1 MKKGLIIAGE
11 AALLIAAWF
20 VMKFLVGKP
29 EITTESI
36 VSFSTYLIICAAG
49 IWFFNRNRDKKEE

>member
-20 VMKFLVGKP
+20 VIKYLAGRP
-29 EITTESI
+29 EITTQSI

-49 IWFFNRNRDKKEE
+49 IWFFNRNRDKKED